1 MFIITLLISVLAL
14 LISLATHEF
23 CHALVSFWLGDSTAK
38 RLGRL
43 TLNPLAHI
51 DPVGTVLVPLL
62 GMLSG
67 FPIIGWAK
75 PVPTNPYNLKYH
87 KWGMTMVALAGPAS
101 NILAALVYL
110 GMLKT
115 ALVALNLPFENLLV
129 LFLAQL
135 VTVNVVLG
143 IFNLLPVPPLDG
155 SRLLQALLDSPKYRQ
170 TLLFLETRGPMIIF
184 LLIILDSFSPA
195 SVIGR
200 VFNAS
205 IGFFFGL
212 AGL

>member
-1 MFIITLLISVLAL
+1 MTLVTLLISILAL
-14 LISLATHEF
+14 LISLGTHEF

-51 DPVGTVLVPLL
+51 DPIGTVLVPLI

-75 PVPTNPYNLKYH
+75 PVPTNPYNLRYH
-87 KWGMTMVALAGPAS
+87 KWGMTIVALAGPVS
-101 NILAALVYL
+101 NLLGAAVYL
-110 GMLKT
+110 VMLKT
-115 ALVALNLPFENLLV
+115 VLAVFDLPLHNLLV

-135 VTVNVVLG
+135 VMVNLVLCL
-143 IFNLLPVPPLDG
+143 FNLLPVPPLDG
-155 SRLLQALLDSPKYRQ
+155 SRLMEALLDAPKYRNLLFFLERQ
-170 TLLFLETRGPMIIF
+170 GPMLLFL
-184 LLIILDSFSPA
+184 LIMVDSFLPTP
-195 SVIGR
+195 VIGSL
-200 VFNAS
+200 FNAV
-205 IGFFFGL
+205 IGSFFGL

>member
-1 MFIITLLISVLAL
+1 MVLVTLLISVLAL

-51 DPVGTVLVPLL
+51 DPIGTVLVPLL

-67 FPIIGWAK
+67 FPVIGWAK

-87 KWGMTMVALAGPAS
+87 VWGMSIVALAGPAS
-101 NILAALVYL
+101 NVLAAVIYLV
-110 GMLKT
+110 MLKT
-115 ALVALNLPFENLLV
+115 VLVLFALPLSNLLV
-129 LFLAQL
+129 IFLAQL
-135 VTVNVVLG
+135 VSVNVVLCL
-143 IFNLLPVPPLDG
+143 FNLLPVPPLDG
-155 SRLLQALLDSPKYRQ
+155 SRLMEALLDAPKYRHI
-170 TLLFLETRGPMIIF
+170 LLFLEKQGPMILF
-184 LLIILDSFSPA
+184 MLIVVDSFLPFSL
-195 SVIGR
+195 IGR
-200 VFNAS
+200 VFDAA
-205 IGFFFGL
+205 IGSFFGL